1 MTVKFH
7 AIKYTTKFGVITEM
21 KRAV

>member
-7 AIKYTTKFGVITEM
+7 AIKYTTKFMV
-21 KRAV
+21 